1 MTRVKKN
8 SLFIVFSFVLI
19 AILAVGLVFT
29 MIKVENQITTKTIS
43 TSAYEVGGIDES
55 TGKNKETTASIRTK
69 DFFEVDGFK
78 CEIDED
84 ASITYK
90 VFFYDKDQKLLTSDG
105 VSDVQSG
112 NYSTVPSNAVYFRI
126 EITPSS
132 NLGEVTISAMN
143 VTSYARQLTVT
154 VNK

>member
-1 MTRVKKN
+1 MTRVSKN
-8 SLFIVFSFVLI
+8 RFLIVFLFVLV

-43 TSAYEVGGIDES
+43 TTAYELGGINES
-55 TGKNKETTASIRTK
+55 TGKNEESTSSIRTK
-69 DFFEVDGFK
+69 DFLKVDGFK

-84 ASITYK
+84 AFITYK
-90 VFFYDKDQKLLTSDG
+90 VFFYDKDETLLTSNG
-105 VSDVQSG
+105 VSAEQSG
-112 NYSTVPSNAVYFRI
+112 DYSTIPSGAVYFRI

-132 NLGEVTISAMN
+132 NLGEVTITASGVA
-143 VTSYARQLTVT
+143 SYARQLTVT